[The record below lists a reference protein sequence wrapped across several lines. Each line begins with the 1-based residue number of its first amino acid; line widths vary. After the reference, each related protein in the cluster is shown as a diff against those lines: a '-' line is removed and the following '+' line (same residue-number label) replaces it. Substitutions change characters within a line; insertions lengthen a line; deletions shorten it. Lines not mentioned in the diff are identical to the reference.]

1 MNGTEAL
8 LDSRALEE
16 KSRWKRWQRYLRQD
30 VDEAWADTILLVL
43 CLIAG
48 IVDSAVFNVWS
59 CFVSMQTGDNSRAH

>member
-16 KSRWKRWQRYLRQD
+16 KSRWKRWQRYLSQD